1 MSEIPEL
8 TPERM
13 PTALIRTYQT
23 RNGPKRVTAS
33 RWDGSPSAFMEME
46 ALCGYPVVVRH
57 AKINGV
63 YCDGLTIT
71 VPNDDRDGCESR
83 VFSVHVG
90 DVVVRDEDSQ
100 IRGYSVEAFYSFF
113 EYLGD
118 FPDPDPDPGPD
129 PDVAAVTLDESL
141 PAEAVFAEC
150 IRIMR
155 GRAVKYNGSSSW
167 DSSFKHAAAASG
179 TTPEQVARVLLAVK
193 RARQEAGDGSDHADD
208 SLRDSF
214 VDEINY
220 LVLALALRDSSV
232 T

>member
-1 MSEIPEL
+1 MHEIPEL
-8 TPERM
+8 TPELM
-13 PTALIRTYQT
+13 PAPFVRKYQT
-23 RNGPKRVTAS
+23 RNGRERVTAS
-33 RWDGSPSAFMEME
+33 RWDGSPPAFLEMK
-46 ALCGYPVVVRH
+46 ALCRYPVSVLYT
-57 AKINGV
+57 KINGV
-63 YCDGLTIT
+63 YTDSLTIA
-71 VPNDDRDGCESR
+71 VPRDGDEPR
-83 VFSVHVG
+83 IFSVRVG
-90 DVVVRDEDSQ
+90 EVVAWSEDAQ
-100 IRGYSVEAFYSFF
+100 MRVYPADTFYSFF
-113 EYLGD
+113 EYTGD
-118 FPDPDPDPGPD
+118 PSDSDPDPDPDLD
-129 PDVAAVTLDESL
+129 AAAVTLDESL

-167 DSSFKHAAAASG
+167 DSSFKHAADASG

-220 LVLALALRDSSV
+220 LVLALALRDSSI